1 MSKKWKKIYKKDNLL
16 LSKETIDG
24 HGEYIFK
31 PIKEPKHPHHLHFSQ
46 NFMRITNEKNKELS
60 FQRLTLDENKINQ
73 FLQDIKKDKSRELN
87 PNSIS
92 NIILLV
98 PKNLSD
104 KDVKKELEDE
114 TMVKLVSNYDIIN
127 GNEFV
132 KLGYLGVSDFKTPR
146 AKVLVNHE
154 NKIYWSTMS
163 ELININPDVNEFM
176 KNKDKIIKD
185 KIKKLKEN

>member
-31 PIKEPKHPHHLHFSQ
+31 PMKESKYPHHLHFSQ
-46 NFMRITNEKNKELS
+46 DFMRITNEKNKELS
-60 FQRLTLDENKINQ
+60 FQRLALDEKKINQ

-87 PNSIS
+87 PDSVS
-92 NIILLV
+92 NILLLV
-98 PKNLSD
+98 SKNLED

-114 TMVKLVSNYDIIN
+114 TMLKLVSDQDTIN

-132 KLGYLGVSDFKTPR
+132 KLGYLGVLNFKTSK

-154 NKIYWSTMS
+154 NKIYWATMP
-163 ELININPDVNEFM
+163 ELININSDVNEFM

-185 KIKKLKEN
+185 KIKKLKED